1 MQPQCNDWFSAK
13 KLEGLIGL
21 PKSSSAISRK
31 ARLEQWVF
39 RQIHGVR
46 GVAYEFHI
54 SSLPKETQA
63 ALLLR
68 QGEIETSMGRFE
80 IARPTLEAHDYDR
93 EALWSKWDNASN
105 SQRRL
110 AEKWLPAVQAADEML
125 NQGISTKTAFATVA
139 GHYQVSASTLRDKYY
154 QVQKFAKPDWAA
166 ALVDGRGASRRNVH
180 KSEFD
185 EDAWQ
190 FLIAD
195 YLRPEKPAFRKCYE
209 RLELAAREHG
219 WSIPSRATAFRR
231 IQQLNEAMVVA
242 CREGEHALMHLIPA
256 QQRTVEHL
264 DAMQWING
272 DGYLHNVFVRWFNGD
287 VIRPKTWFWQDVKT
301 RKILGW
307 RCDVSENI
315 DSIRLSFMDV
325 VTRYGI
331 PEDFHITIDNTR
343 GAANKW
349 LTGGAPNRYRFKVK
363 EDDPKG
369 LFLLM
374 GAKMHWTSVVAGKGW
389 GQAKPVERAFGV
401 GGLEEYVDKHPAL
414 AGAYTGP
421 NPQAKPDNYGDRAV
435 DAELFLKTLA
445 EGVAMFN
452 ARTGRETE
460 MCGGK
465 LSFDDVFEREYA
477 RTIVRKPTEEQKRM
491 LLLPAEAVNVSRKG
505 EFALKVGGSL
515 KGAKNVYYNMA
526 LMNAGVKKVV
536 VRFDPQQLHS
546 TVYCY
551 TLDGRFICE
560 AECLSPVAFNDAAAG
575 REYRRRQKQ
584 LKSATK
590 AAIKAQ
596 KQMDALEVAELLPQ
610 IAEPEAPESRIVG
623 IFRPS
628 GNMERVKNQE
638 RDDEYETE
646 RDEYLNHSL
655 DILEQNRRKKAI

>member
-13 KLEGLIGL
+13 TLEGLIGL

-93 EALWSKWDNASN
+93 EALWSKWDNASD

-231 IQQLNEAMVVA
+231 IQQLDEAMVVA

-452 ARTGRETE
+452 ARTGRESE
-460 MCGGK
+460 
-465 LSFDDVFEREYA
+465 SA
-477 RTIVRKPTEEQKRM
+477 
-491 LLLPAEAVNVSRKG
+491 LL
-505 EFALKVGGSL
+505 
-515 KGAKNVYYNMA
+515 
-526 LMNAGVKKVV
+526 
-536 VRFDPQQLHS
+536 
-546 TVYCY
+546 
-551 TLDGRFICE
+551 
-560 AECLSPVAFNDAAAG
+560 
-575 REYRRRQKQ
+575 
-584 LKSATK
+584 
-590 AAIKAQ
+590 
-596 KQMDALEVAELLPQ
+596 
-610 IAEPEAPESRIVG
+610 
-623 IFRPS
+623 
-628 GNMERVKNQE
+628 
-638 RDDEYETE
+638 
-646 RDEYLNHSL
+646 
-655 DILEQNRRKKAI
+655 

>member
-1 MQPQCNDWFSAK
+1 MQPQRNDWFSAK
-13 KLEGLIGL
+13 KLEGLTGL

-31 ARLEQWVF
+31 ARLEQWMF

-68 QGEIETSMGRFE
+68 QGEIETSQGRFE
-80 IARPTLEAHDYDR
+80 VARPLLEAHDYDR
-93 EALWSKWDNASN
+93 EALWSKWDKASD
-105 SQRRL
+105 SQRKL

-154 QVQKFAKPDWAA
+154 QIQKFAKSDWAA

-231 IQQLNEAMVVA
+231 IQQLDEAMVVA

-256 QQRTVEHL
+256 QQRTVAHL
-264 DAMQWING
+264 NAMQWING

-374 GAKMHWTSVVAGKGW
+374 GATMHWTSVVAGKGW

-401 GGLEEYVDKHPAL
+401 GGLEEYIDKHPAL

-435 DAELFLKTLA
+435 DAGLFLETIA

-452 ARTGRETE
+452 ARTNRETE

-465 LSFDDVFEREYA
+465 LSFDDAFEREYA

-505 EFALKVGGSL
+505 EFTLKVGGTL

-536 VRFDPQQLHS
+536 ARFDPQQLHS

-560 AECLSPVAFNDAAAG
+560 AECLAPVAFNDVAAG
-575 REYRRRQKQ
+575 REYSRRQKQ

-610 IAEPEAPESRIVG
+610 IAEPEAPASRVVG
-623 IFRPS
+623 IFRPH
-628 GNMERVKNQE
+628 GNPARIKYQE
-638 RDDEYETE
+638 PEDEYT
-646 RDEYLNHSL
+646 DAVDTSLNNSL

>member
-1 MQPQCNDWFSAK
+1 MKEWYTAK
-13 KLEGLIGL
+13 ELLGLAGL
-21 PKSSSAISRK
+21 PKQATNITRK
-31 ARLEQWVF
+31 AQREGWEF
-39 RQIHGVR
+39 RQVAGTKGVSFEFNIKSFP
-46 GVAYEFHI
+46 VALRAEI
-54 SSLPKETQA
+54 
-63 ALLLR
+63 LLQ
-68 QGEIETSMGRFE
+68 QGRIETSQGYFE

-93 EALWSKWDNASN
+93 EALWSKWDNASD

-231 IQQLNEAMVVA
+231 IQQLDEAMVVA

-491 LLLPAEAVNVSRKG
+491 L
-505 EFALKVGGSL
+505 
-515 KGAKNVYYNMA
+515 
-526 LMNAGVKKVV
+526 
-536 VRFDPQQLHS
+536 
-546 TVYCY
+546 
-551 TLDGRFICE
+551 
-560 AECLSPVAFNDAAAG
+560 
-575 REYRRRQKQ
+575 
-584 LKSATK
+584 
-590 AAIKAQ
+590 
-596 KQMDALEVAELLPQ
+596 
-610 IAEPEAPESRIVG
+610 
-623 IFRPS
+623 
-628 GNMERVKNQE
+628 
-638 RDDEYETE
+638 
-646 RDEYLNHSL
+646 
-655 DILEQNRRKKAI
+655 

>member
-1 MQPQCNDWFSAK
+1 VSA
-13 KLEGLIGL
+13 
-21 PKSSSAISRK
+21 R
-31 ARLEQWVF
+31 
-39 RQIHGVR
+39 
-46 GVAYEFHI
+46 
-54 SSLPKETQA
+54 
-63 ALLLR
+63 
-68 QGEIETSMGRFE
+68 
-80 IARPTLEAHDYDR
+80 
-93 EALWSKWDNASN
+93 
-105 SQRRL
+105 
-110 AEKWLPAVQAADEML
+110 
-125 NQGISTKTAFATVA
+125 TAFQTVA
-139 GHYQVSASTLRDKYY
+139 DRFGKSAGYLRNKYY
-154 QVQKFAKPDWAA
+154 RLQAYARTDWPA
-166 ALVDGRGASRRNVH
+166 ALVDCRGGSKREARKV
-180 KSEFD
+180 EFD
-185 EDAWQ
+185 DDAWQ
-190 FLIAD
+190 FLLAD
-195 YLRPEKPAFRKCYE
+195 YLRPECPAFSKCFE

-219 WSIPSRATAFRR
+219 WRIPSCSTAFRR
-231 IQQLNEAMVVA
+231 IQKLDRAMVVA
-242 CREGEHALMHLIPA
+242 SREGEHALMHLIPA
-256 QQRTVEHL
+256 QQRTVAHL
-264 DAMQWING
+264 NAMQWING
-272 DGYLHNVFVRWFNGD
+272 DGYQHNVFVRWFNGD

-374 GAKMHWTSVVAGKGW
+374 GATMHWTSVVAGKGW
-389 GQAKPVERAFGV
+389 GKAKPVERAFGV
-401 GGLEEYVDKHPAL
+401 GGLEEYIDKHPAL

-421 NPQAKPDNYGDRAV
+421 NPQAKPDNYGDCAV
-435 DAELFLKTLA
+435 DAELFLKTIA

-460 MCGGK
+460 MCEGK

-477 RTIVRKPTEEQKRM
+477 RTIARKPTEEQKRM
-491 LLLPAEAVNVSRKG
+491 LLLPAEAVSVSRKG
-505 EFALKVGGSL
+505 EFTLKVGGTL
-515 KGAKNVYYNMA
+515 KGAKNVYYNMV
-526 LMNAGVKKVV
+526 LMNAGAKKVV

-560 AECLSPVAFNDAAAG
+560 AECLAPVAFNDAAAG

-610 IAEPEAPESRIVG
+610 IAEPAAPESRVVG

-628 GNMERVKNQE
+628 GNTVQVKY
-638 RDDEYETE
+638 RALDDKYEPA
-646 RDEYLNHSL
+646 RDEYLNQSL
-655 DILEQNRRKKAI
+655 DILEQKRRKKAI

>member
-1 MQPQCNDWFSAK
+1 MREWISAI
-13 KLEGLIGL
+13 ECMGLSGL
-21 PKSSSAISRK
+21 PGS
-31 ARLEQWVF
+31 LM
-39 RQIHGVR
+39 GVHKRAQREGWLKRRREGIR
-46 GVAYEFHI
+46 GVAYEYHI
-54 SSLPKETQA
+54 SSLPNIARAEV
-63 ALLLR
+63 LLQ
-68 QGEIETSMGRFE
+68 QGKFKTSQGCFE

-93 EALWSKWDNASN
+93 EALWSKWDKASD
-105 SQRRL
+105 SQRSL
-110 AEKWLPAVQAADEML
+110 AEKWLPSIQATDEML

-231 IQQLNEAMVVA
+231 IQQLDEAMVVA

-325 VTRYGI
+325 VTRYSI

-421 NPQAKPDNYGDRAV
+421 NPQAKPDNYGDHAV
-435 DAELFLKTLA
+435 DAELFLKIFA

-505 EFALKVGGSL
+505 EFTLKVGGSL

-546 TVYCY
+546 TVY
-551 TLDGRFICE
+551 
-560 AECLSPVAFNDAAAG
+560 
-575 REYRRRQKQ
+575 
-584 LKSATK
+584 
-590 AAIKAQ
+590 
-596 KQMDALEVAELLPQ
+596 
-610 IAEPEAPESRIVG
+610 
-623 IFRPS
+623 
-628 GNMERVKNQE
+628 
-638 RDDEYETE
+638 
-646 RDEYLNHSL
+646 
-655 DILEQNRRKKAI
+655 

>member
-93 EALWSKWDNASN
+93 EALWSKWDNASD

-166 ALVDGRGASRRNVH
+166 ALVDGRGVSRRNVH

-231 IQQLNEAMVVA
+231 IQQLDEAMVVA

>member
-93 EALWSKWDNASN
+93 EALWSKWDNASD

-264 DAMQWING
+264 NAMQWING

>member
-93 EALWSKWDNASN
+93 EALWSKWDNASD

-590 AAIKAQ
+590 AEIKAQ

>member
-93 EALWSKWDNASN
+93 EALWSKWDNASD

-435 DAELFLKTLA
+435 DVELFLKTLA

>member
-93 EALWSKWDNASN
+93 EALWSKWDNASD

-231 IQQLNEAMVVA
+231 IQQLNEAIVVA

-256 QQRTVEHL
+256 PQRTVEHL

>member
-93 EALWSKWDNASN
+93 EALWSKWDNASD

-435 DAELFLKTLA
+435 DAELFLKPLA

>member
-93 EALWSKWDNASN
+93 EALWSKWDNASD

-272 DGYLHNVFVRWFNGD
+272 DGYLHNVFVHWFNGD

>member
-93 EALWSKWDNASN
+93 EALWSKWDNASD

-628 GNMERVKNQE
+628 GNMERVK
-638 RDDEYETE
+638 
-646 RDEYLNHSL
+646 
-655 DILEQNRRKKAI
+655 

>member
-54 SSLPKETQA
+54 LSLPKETQA

-93 EALWSKWDNASN
+93 EALWSKWDNASD

>member
-1 MQPQCNDWFSAK
+1 
-13 KLEGLIGL
+13 
-21 PKSSSAISRK
+21 
-31 ARLEQWVF
+31 
-39 RQIHGVR
+39 
-46 GVAYEFHI
+46 
-54 SSLPKETQA
+54 
-63 ALLLR
+63 
-68 QGEIETSMGRFE
+68 
-80 IARPTLEAHDYDR
+80 
-93 EALWSKWDNASN
+93 

-421 NPQAKPDNYGDRAV
+421 
-435 DAELFLKTLA
+435 
-445 EGVAMFN
+445 
-452 ARTGRETE
+452 
-460 MCGGK
+460 
-465 LSFDDVFEREYA
+465 
-477 RTIVRKPTEEQKRM
+477 
-491 LLLPAEAVNVSRKG
+491 
-505 EFALKVGGSL
+505 
-515 KGAKNVYYNMA
+515 
-526 LMNAGVKKVV
+526 
-536 VRFDPQQLHS
+536 
-546 TVYCY
+546 
-551 TLDGRFICE
+551 
-560 AECLSPVAFNDAAAG
+560 
-575 REYRRRQKQ
+575 
-584 LKSATK
+584 
-590 AAIKAQ
+590 
-596 KQMDALEVAELLPQ
+596 
-610 IAEPEAPESRIVG
+610 
-623 IFRPS
+623 
-628 GNMERVKNQE
+628 
-638 RDDEYETE
+638 
-646 RDEYLNHSL
+646 
-655 DILEQNRRKKAI
+655 

>member
-93 EALWSKWDNASN
+93 EALWSKWDNASD

-623 IFRPS
+623 IFLPS

>member
-93 EALWSKWDNASN
+93 EALWSKWDNASD

-628 GNMERVKNQE
+628 GN
-638 RDDEYETE
+638 
-646 RDEYLNHSL
+646 
-655 DILEQNRRKKAI
+655 

>member
-93 EALWSKWDNASN
+93 EALWSKWDNASD

-575 REYRRRQKQ
+575 REYRRQKQ

>member
-93 EALWSKWDNASN
+93 EALWSKWDNASD

-287 VIRPKTWFWQDVKT
+287 VIRPKTWFWQDVKN

>member
-93 EALWSKWDNASN
+93 EALWSKWDNASD

-628 GNMERVKNQE
+628 GNTERVKNQE

>member
-93 EALWSKWDNASN
+93 EALWSKWDNASD

-638 RDDEYETE
+638 
-646 RDEYLNHSL
+646 
-655 DILEQNRRKKAI
+655 

>member
-93 EALWSKWDNASN
+93 EALWSKWDNASD

-628 GNMERVKNQE
+628 GNMEQVKNQE

>member
-93 EALWSKWDNASN
+93 EALWSKWDNASD

-421 NPQAKPDNYGDRAV
+421 NPQAKPDNYGDRVV

>member
-93 EALWSKWDNASN
+93 EALWSKWDNASD

-343 GAANKW
+343 GAADKW

>member
-93 EALWSKWDNASN
+93 EALWSKWDNASD

-560 AECLSPVAFNDAAAG
+560 VECLSPVAFNDAAAG

>member
-93 EALWSKWDNASN
+93 EALWSKWDNASD

-231 IQQLNEAMVVA
+231 IQQLDEAMVVA